1 MNTQRHK
8 THLIACT
15 RLDQMAWYHM
25 PSGMSWDLRVSE
37 QLVYALGVNLEIAM
51 ATCKKKIMVLE
62 FFFI

>member
-37 QLVYALGVNLEIAM
+37 KLVYALGVNLEIAM
-51 ATCKKKIMVLE
+51 ATC
-62 FFFI
+62 